1 MAIKSKRKNRKE
13 LLEDEYGEKGDPF
26 KTTKQTLDDYGVMK
40 LEGFLKKRINIT
52 NWLVKGILTLAAVI
66 SLLVAIMP
74 ITLNGKVNTMSN
86 RIDSMQSP
94 AFKTRYEDLGK
105 AIITAYY
112 NQDKPP
118 VNIMSGVAWSI
129 PNEED
134 EDTPSQE
141 GNITNGSFPVHVENL
156 ALVRSPKTMNILPQS
171 SKGSV
176 FTNPK
181 NEVLVYSGNING
193 DPYEFSI
200 SLIIPD
206 IDDPTTLPYLAS
218 PPVMMPATQIVQTNE
233 TNLDT
238 PSESAGYK
246 DTKLNDFSVNAI
258 TEWASAYA
266 QNDGDSLK
274 RISGDQNPYH
284 RYAGIGGFSVQ
295 GSAIPVW
302 SYENNFATAD
312 NLEDDFIITRIQFN
326 MVKRIDGA
334 RSDTQKEVIGSGTGE
349 FVQTQTFDIMLRN
362 FNAGTPNIVA
372 WGPAGSWSSLVEFGN
387 AVQISEKEAK
397 DSSKQTESNE
407 QNQQQ
412 ETQSSEVVPT
422 LSSQVQPSETSSEQS
437 DNQEIVV
444 KNTDSEKEKS
454 SHEKKGTSSKSS
466 KKSTKEKS
474 SDKQSQKK
482 TSHNKPKSSSSNDK

>member
-1 MAIKSKRKNRKE
+1 
-13 LLEDEYGEKGDPF
+13 
-26 KTTKQTLDDYGVMK
+26 
-40 LEGFLKKRINIT
+40 
-52 NWLVKGILTLAAVI
+52 
-66 SLLVAIMP
+66 
-74 ITLNGKVNTMSN
+74 
-86 RIDSMQSP
+86 
-94 AFKTRYEDLGK
+94 
-105 AIITAYY
+105 
-112 NQDKPP
+112 
-118 VNIMSGVAWSI
+118 MSGVAWSV

-134 EDTPSQE
+134 KDAAVQE
-141 GNITNGSFPVHVENL
+141 GNVTNGSLPVHVENL

-181 NEVLVYSGNING
+181 NEVLVYSGNIDG

-238 PSESAGYK
+238 PSEAAGYK
-246 DTKLNDFSVNAI
+246 DTKLNDFSVNSI

-302 SYENNFATAD
+302 AYENNFATAD
-312 NLEDDFIITRIQFN
+312 NLEDDFIITRVQFN

-334 RSDTQKEVIGSGTGE
+334 RSNTQKEVIGSGVGE

-397 DSSKQTESNE
+397 DNAKQTESNE
-407 QNQQQ
+407 QNQEQ
-412 ETQSSEVVPT
+412 ETQSSEAVPT
-422 LSSQVQPSETSSEQS
+422 LSSQVQSSEPSSEQN
-437 DNQEIVV
+437 DDQEIVV
-444 KNTDSEKEKS
+444 KNTDSETEKS
-454 SHEKKGTSSKSS
+454 SHEKKEPSS

-474 SDKQSQKK
+474 SSKQSQKK
-482 TSHNKPKSSSSNDK
+482 TSQNKPKSSTSNDK